1 MDTVPYRRCT
11 ACHAVIEP
19 GEQHWTLSQTPSRY
33 AQDYC
38 RSCVHVTAPLMRRT
52 VLGELLEQHRQSG
65 LKKRGR
71 R

>member
-1 MDTVPYRRCT
+1 
-11 ACHAVIEP
+11 
-19 GEQHWTLSQTPSRY
+19 
-33 AQDYC
+33 
-38 RSCVHVTAPLMRRT
+38 VTAPLMRRT